1 MSVFDVG
8 STLNYLIELSK
19 CVWQAADKS
28 SLSLSRKALL
38 SWLLQRNR
46 VAQLMNKKTGVING
60 RSKMMRG
67 KNLANPVTSFK
78 RIGISNQAQIP
89 DKAISKQLLQRLE
102 NLRNLNLGINL
113 SCKAI
118 AYRYF

>member
-8 STLNYLIELSK
+8 STLHYLIELSE

-38 SWLLQRNR
+38 SWLLQGNR
-46 VAQLMNKKTGVING
+46 VAQLMNKKTGVISG

-67 KNLANPVTSFK
+67 KNMVNPVNSFK
-78 RIGISNQAQIP
+78 RIGINKQPGSN
-89 DKAISKQLLQRLE
+89 S
-102 NLRNLNLGINL
+102 G
-113 SCKAI
+113 
-118 AYRYF
+118 

>member
-28 SLSLSRKALL
+28 SLTLSRKALL

-46 VAQLMNKKTGVING
+46 VAQLMNKKTGVISG

-78 RIGISNQAQIP
+78 RIGINKQPGSN
-89 DKAISKQLLQRLE
+89 S
-102 NLRNLNLGINL
+102 G
-113 SCKAI
+113 
-118 AYRYF
+118 

>member
-28 SLSLSRKALL
+28 SLTLSRKALL

-46 VAQLMNKKTGVING
+46 VAQLMNKKTGVISG

-67 KNLANPVTSFK
+67 KNLANPVTTVSNGFGLATRLK
-78 RIGISNQAQIP
+78 FRIEQFQS
-89 DKAISKQLLQRLE
+89 SY
-102 NLRNLNLGINL
+102 
-113 SCKAI
+113 
-118 AYRYF
+118 YRGWKTVGT

>member
-28 SLSLSRKALL
+28 SLTLSRKALFL

-46 VAQLMNKKTGVING
+46 VAQLMNKKTGVISG

-67 KNLANPVTSFK
+67 KNLATPVTSFK
-78 RIGISNQAQIP
+78 RLGLISNQAQIS
-89 DKAISKQLLQRLE
+89 DKALQRL
-102 NLRNLNLGINL
+102 GI
-113 SCKAI
+113 
-118 AYRYF
+118 

>member
-46 VAQLMNKKTGVING
+46 VAQLMIKKTGVSSG
-60 RSKMMRG
+60 HSKMTIWPI
-67 KNLANPVTSFK
+67 L
-78 RIGISNQAQIP
+78 
-89 DKAISKQLLQRLE
+89 
-102 NLRNLNLGINL
+102 
-113 SCKAI
+113 
-118 AYRYF
+118 

>member
-28 SLSLSRKALL
+28 SLTLSRKALL
-38 SWLLQRNR
+38 SWLLLQRNR
-46 VAQLMNKKTGVING
+46 VAQLMNKKTGVISG

-67 KNLANPVTSFK
+67 KNLAIPVTSFK
-78 RIGISNQAQIP
+78 QIGINKQPGSNF
-89 DKAISKQLLQRLE
+89 
-102 NLRNLNLGINL
+102 G
-113 SCKAI
+113 
-118 AYRYF
+118 